1 MAQAT
6 VLCYNIGHDLTKQE
20 RITNE
25 EADTHSDD
33 ADCDFSAQRL
43 YGCGP
48 GAQQDCNDFEA
59 SRIESAGEK
68 DKSGLDW
75 SFVPVLRERAT
86 AMFTEAFPDYPVTD
100 ASVACKDAR
109 RVIVTLTYMRDG
121 IAGKYGFDYKLGE
134 NGEYELDRYGDG
146 VSAGDL

>member
-1 MAQAT
+1 MKKILLLMLMLIAISVLTGCTAVDQA
-6 VLCYNIGHDLTKQE
+6 LSKIG
-20 RITNE
+20 
-25 EADTHSDD
+25 
-33 ADCDFSAQRL
+33 
-43 YGCGP
+43 
-48 GAQQDCNDFEA
+48 NDIEA

-68 DKSGLDW
+68 DRSGLDW